1 MESFIHVPGWSQHL
15 SHRPSASRPLSGHF
29 RSLSSVSTTKPAPP
43 SPSPLPQLPLK
54 SPKSTSQLPKI
65 SLSPTFL
72 DDEMSTLPD
81 PRSRRVSNAEDQ
93 QSEPDAPNH
102 HPDLSDEIATLSTK
116 LINAIN
122 HQTALDDTLSATRQ
136 ELQTAHGRIRE
147 LEQQNESQREMLAGD
162 VWIRK
167 STIESDKRAMKTKF
181 DSEVSKRLETEA
193 EKKRIEQELE
203 TLATALFEEANKM
216 VIVAKEES
224 KEREDAVQRKNDLLK
239 AQLEESEVLLKN
251 QQTQLAEL
259 KRVMET
265 MSSHDDQQTNT
276 TAPSSP
282 GLPRLDTIA
291 GDRLPPPDS
300 AAASPLPDFFAPAPP
315 TSLQHLI
322 LPVLRHDLGAYDD
335 FINLAHQSHKPAGS
349 RISSGSMGG
358 LAALG
363 LGLAGS
369 TSSGHISNASTSS
382 LPNAASAGS
391 GPSSPNTP
399 ASSTQGTPNQNLPM
413 PALKETKFYKRVIVE
428 DIEPTLRL
436 DSAPGLSWLARRSVL
451 TAVTD
456 GSLVVEPV
464 PTNVSYAP
472 AARPQLF
479 PCALCGEARKEAQYL
494 RNHRFRTSES
504 PSAQRY
510 PLCKYCLGRVRSTC
524 GFLGFLR
531 MVKDGHWRAD
541 DEDHEKTAWE
551 ESVRLREQMFWS
563 RIGGG
568 VIPASQAGSPT
579 DEEARAS
586 VDGVLSTTLTVPTA
600 APVNGQASKSASDTK
615 PVFDHKAPAREPR
628 TPPEQTDTPTPTDHY
643 SESPELR
650 KEADNVAAAEKP
662 VAVEN

>member
-1 MESFIHVPGWSQHL
+1 
-15 SHRPSASRPLSGHF
+15 
-29 RSLSSVSTTKPAPP
+29 
-43 SPSPLPQLPLK
+43 
-54 SPKSTSQLPKI
+54 
-65 SLSPTFL
+65 
-72 DDEMSTLPD
+72 MSTLPD
-81 PRSRRVSNAEDQ
+81 PRSRQVSNAEDQ
-93 QSEPDAPNH
+93 ENDADTPSH

-147 LEQQNESQREMLAGD
+147 LEQQNETQREMMAGD

-167 STIESDKRAMKTKF
+167 STVESDKRAMKLKL
-181 DSEVSKRLETEA
+181 DSEASKRRDIEI

-224 KEREDAVQRKNDLLK
+224 KDREDAVQRKNDLLK
-239 AQLEESEVLLKN
+239 AQLQESENLLKN

-259 KRVMET
+259 KRVMES

-282 GLPRLDTIA
+282 GLPRLDTVA
-291 GDRLPPPDS
+291 SDGMPPLD
-300 AAASPLPDFFAPAPP
+300 AATASPLPDFFAPAPP
-315 TSLQHLI
+315 TSFQHLI

-335 FINLAHQSHKPAGS
+335 FINLAHQSHKRAGS

-369 TSSGHISNASTSS
+369 TSSGHMSNASTSS
-382 LPNAASAGS
+382 LPNPASAGS

-399 ASSTQGTPNQNLPM
+399 ASSTQGTPNQQLPI

-464 PTNVSYAP
+464 PSNVNYAP
-472 AARPQLF
+472 TARPQLF
-479 PCALCGEARKEAQYL
+479 PCALCGEVRKESQYL

-510 PLCKYCLGRVRSTC
+510 PLCNYCLGRVRSTC

-563 RIGGG
+563 RVGGG
-568 VIPASQAGSPT
+568 VIPASQASSPT
-579 DEEARAS
+579 DEAPQAS
-586 VDGVLSTTLTVPTA
+586 VDKVLSTTLAVPA
-600 APVNGQASKSASDTK
+600 ISLVNGQAEKGTGGNNPA
-615 PVFDHKAPAREPR
+615 FDHEAPAREPR
-628 TPPEQTDTPTPTDHY
+628 TPPEQTDTPTPTDQYH
-643 SESPELR
+643 ESPELR
-650 KEADNVAAAEKP
+650 KDTEQVVVAEGP
-662 VAVEN
+662 VVVEN

>member
-1 MESFIHVPGWSQHL
+1 MDSFIHVPGWSQHI
-15 SHRPSASRPLSGHF
+15 SHKPSSGRPLSGHF
-29 RSLSSVSTTKPAPP
+29 RSLSSVSATKPAPP
-43 SPSPLPQLPLK
+43 SPSSKPHLALK

-65 SLSPTFL
+65 SLSAPFL

-93 QSEPDAPNH
+93 DNDSDTPSH

-147 LEQQNESQREMLAGD
+147 LEHQNETQREMMAGD

-167 STIESDKRAMKTKF
+167 STVESDKRAMKVKLDT
-181 DSEVSKRLETEA
+181 EVSKRLDTEA
-193 EKKRIEQELE
+193 AKKRIEQELE
-203 TLATALFEEANKM
+203 TLTTALFEEANKM

-224 KEREDAVQRKNDLLK
+224 KDREDAVQRKNDLLK
-239 AQLEESEVLLKN
+239 AQLEESEALLKN
-251 QQTQLAEL
+251 QQTQLSEL

-265 MSSHDDQQTNT
+265 MSLDDQQTNT

-282 GLPRLDTIA
+282 GLPRLDTVA

-300 AAASPLPDFFAPAPP
+300 ATASPLPDFFAPAPP

-335 FINLAHQSHKPAGS
+335 FLNLAHQSHKRPGS

-369 TSSGHISNASTSS
+369 TSSGHMSNASTSS
-382 LPNAASAGS
+382 LPNPASAGS

-399 ASSTQGTPNQNLPM
+399 ASSTQGTPNQHLPI
-413 PALKETKFYKRVIVE
+413 PALKETKFYKRVVVE

-456 GSLVVEPV
+456 GTLVVEPV
-464 PTNVSYAP
+464 PTNVNYAP

-479 PCALCGEARKEAQYL
+479 PCALCGEVRKEPQYM
-494 RNHRFRTSES
+494 RNHRFRTTES

-510 PLCKYCLGRVRSTC
+510 PLCNYCLGRVRSTC

-568 VIPASQAGSPT
+568 VIPASQADSPT
-579 DEEARAS
+579 DEVPQAS
-586 VDGVLSTTLTVPTA
+586 VDKVLSTTLTVPKLS
-600 APVNGQASKSASDTK
+600 PVKEKGVAEGN

-628 TPPEQTDTPTPTDHY
+628 TPPEQTDATAHTNQLG
-643 SESPELR
+643 ESTELR
-650 KEADNVAAAEKP
+650 KEADQEAATQPP
-662 VAVEN
+662 VIVED

>member
-1 MESFIHVPGWSQHL
+1 
-15 SHRPSASRPLSGHF
+15 
-29 RSLSSVSTTKPAPP
+29 
-43 SPSPLPQLPLK
+43 
-54 SPKSTSQLPKI
+54 
-65 SLSPTFL
+65 
-72 DDEMSTLPD
+72 MSTLPD

-93 QSEPDAPNH
+93 GNDSDAPSQ

-122 HQTALDDTLSATRQ
+122 HQTALDDTLTATRQ
-136 ELQTAHGRIRE
+136 ELETAHGRIRD
-147 LEQQNESQREMLAGD
+147 LEHQNATQREMMAGD
-162 VWIRK
+162 VWMRR
-167 STIESDKRAMKTKF
+167 SSVEADKRAQKVKF
-181 DSEVSKRLETEA
+181 DAEVSKRVETEA
-193 EKKRIEQELE
+193 AKKKIEQELE
-203 TLATALFEEANKM
+203 TLTTALFEEANKM

-224 KEREDAVQRKNDLLK
+224 KEREDAVQRKNELLK

-259 KRVMET
+259 KRVMEL
-265 MSSHDDQQTNT
+265 MASEKDEQQTNT

-282 GLPRLDTIA
+282 GLPRLDTITS
-291 GDRLPPPDS
+291 DRMPMPDS
-300 AAASPLPDFFAPAPP
+300 AAASPLPELFAPAPP

-322 LPVLRHDLGAYDD
+322 LPVLRHDLNAYDD
-335 FINLAHQSHKPAGS
+335 FINLAHQSHKRAGS
-349 RISSGSMGG
+349 RVSSGSMGG

-382 LPNAASAGS
+382 LPNPAAAGS
-391 GPSSPNTP
+391 GPPSPNTP
-399 ASSTQGTPNQNLPM
+399 ASSTQGTPNQQP
-413 PALKETKFYKRVIVE
+413 PIPPLKETKFYKRVVIE

-456 GSLVVEPV
+456 GSLVVEPL
-464 PTNVSYAP
+464 PTNVNYTP
-472 AARPQLF
+472 VARPQLF
-479 PCALCGEARKEAQYL
+479 PCSLCGESRKDDMYL

-568 VIPASQAGSPT
+568 VIPATQAEAASDDESMSQS
-579 DEEARAS
+579 
-586 VDGVLSTTLTVPTA
+586 LTVPGVPST
-600 APVNGQASKSASDTK
+600 NGQTEKGSDGAT

-628 TPPEQTDTPTPTDHY
+628 TPPEQTDSATFSDT
-643 SESPELR
+643 PELR
-650 KEADNVAAAEKP
+650 KDVTATQPP
-662 VAVEN
+662 VIVEN

>member
-1 MESFIHVPGWSQHL
+1 MDSFIHVPGWSQHL
-15 SHRPSASRPLSGHF
+15 SHRPSSGRPLSGHF
-29 RSLSSVSTTKPAPP
+29 RSLSSVSANKPAPP
-43 SPSPLPQLPLK
+43 SPSSKPQLLLK
-54 SPKSTSQLPKI
+54 SPKSFSQLPKI
-65 SLSPTFL
+65 SFPANFL

-93 QSEPDAPNH
+93 ENDSDSPSH

-122 HQTALDDTLSATRQ
+122 HQTALDDTLTATRQ

-147 LEQQNESQREMLAGD
+147 LEEQNESQREMMAGD

-167 STIESDKRAMKTKF
+167 STVETDKRAMKAKL
-181 DSEVSKRLETEA
+181 DAEVSKRLDTESA
-193 EKKRIEQELE
+193 KKRIEQELE
-203 TLATALFEEANKM
+203 TLTTALFEEANKM

-265 MSSHDDQQTNT
+265 MSTQDDEKTNT

-300 AAASPLPDFFAPAPP
+300 ATASPLPDFFAPAPP
-315 TSLQHLI
+315 TSYQHLI

-335 FINLAHQSHKPAGS
+335 FINLAHQSHRRAGS

-369 TSSGHISNASTSS
+369 TSSGHMSNASTSS
-382 LPNAASAGS
+382 LPNPASAGS

-399 ASSTQGTPNQNLPM
+399 ASSTQGTPNQQLPI
-413 PALKETKFYKRVIVE
+413 PALKETRFYKRVVVE

-456 GSLVVEPV
+456 GTLVVEPV
-464 PTNVSYAP
+464 PTNVNYAP

-479 PCALCGEARKEAQYL
+479 PCALCGEARKEEQYL

-568 VIPASQAGSPT
+568 VIPASQAESPT
-579 DEEARAS
+579 DDEAQTS
-586 VDGVLSTTLTVPTA
+586 VDPVISTTLAVPTI
-600 APVNGQASKSASDTK
+600 STSDVQTENATGDTT

-628 TPPEQTDTPTPTDHY
+628 TPPEQTDADP
-643 SESPELR
+643 SANQFGESPELR
-650 KEADNVAAAEKP
+650 KGVDQATAQQP
-662 VAVEN
+662 VIVEN

>member
-1 MESFIHVPGWSQHL
+1 
-15 SHRPSASRPLSGHF
+15 
-29 RSLSSVSTTKPAPP
+29 
-43 SPSPLPQLPLK
+43 
-54 SPKSTSQLPKI
+54 
-65 SLSPTFL
+65 
-72 DDEMSTLPD
+72 MSTLPD

-93 QSEPDAPNH
+93 DNDAEAPSH

-136 ELQTAHGRIRE
+136 ELQTAHGRIRD
-147 LEQQNESQREMLAGD
+147 LEEQNETQREMMAGD
-162 VWIRK
+162 VWVRK
-167 STIESDKRAMKTKF
+167 STVETDKRAMKAKLDT
-181 DSEVSKRLETEA
+181 EVSKRLDTESA
-193 EKKRIEQELE
+193 KKRIEQELE
-203 TLATALFEEANKM
+203 TLTTALFEEANKM

-259 KRVMET
+259 KRVMES
-265 MSSHDDQQTNT
+265 MSSQDDQQTNT

-282 GLPRLDTIA
+282 GLPRIDTLG

-300 AAASPLPDFFAPAPP
+300 ATASPLPDFFAPAPP
-315 TSLQHLI
+315 TSFQHLI

-335 FINLAHQSHKPAGS
+335 FINLAHQSHKRAGS
-349 RISSGSMGG
+349 RVSSGSLGG

-369 TSSGHISNASTSS
+369 TSSGHMSNASTSS
-382 LPNAASAGS
+382 LPQPASAGS

-399 ASSTQGTPNQNLPM
+399 ASSTQGTPNQHPPI
-413 PALKETKFYKRVIVE
+413 PALKETKFYKRVVVE

-456 GSLVVEPV
+456 GTLVVEPV
-464 PTNVSYAP
+464 PTNVTYAP
-472 AARPQLF
+472 AAKPQLF
-479 PCALCGEARKEAQYL
+479 PCALCGEARKETAYL

-510 PLCKYCLGRVRSTC
+510 PLCNYCLGRVRSTC

-541 DEDHEKTAWE
+541 DDDHEKTAWE

-568 VIPASQAGSPT
+568 VIPTSQGDVPT
-579 DEEARAS
+579 DDEAQVQVGDA
-586 VDGVLSTTLTVPTA
+586 VLSTTLTVPA
-600 APVNGQASKSASDTK
+600 LPSANGQTTKDVVSDGSST

-628 TPPEQTDTPTPTDHY
+628 TPPEQTDATPANQFG
-643 SESPELR
+643 ESPELR
-650 KEADNVAAAEKP
+650 KDNQEATEEQQP
-662 VAVEN
+662 VIVEN

>member
-1 MESFIHVPGWSQHL
+1 
-15 SHRPSASRPLSGHF
+15 
-29 RSLSSVSTTKPAPP
+29 
-43 SPSPLPQLPLK
+43 
-54 SPKSTSQLPKI
+54 
-65 SLSPTFL
+65 
-72 DDEMSTLPD
+72 MSTLPD

-93 QSEPDAPNH
+93 ENDADLPSH

-122 HQTALDDTLSATRQ
+122 HQTALDDTLTATRQ

-147 LEQQNESQREMLAGD
+147 LEQQNETQREMMAGD

-167 STIESDKRAMKTKF
+167 STVESDKRAMKVKL
-181 DSEVSKRLETEA
+181 DGEVSKRIDTEA
-193 EKKRIEQELE
+193 AKKKIEQELE
-203 TLATALFEEANKM
+203 TLTTALFEEANKM

-224 KEREDAVQRKNDLLK
+224 KEREDAVQRRNDLLK
-239 AQLEESEVLLKN
+239 AQLQESEALLKN

-265 MSSHDDQQTNT
+265 MSLDDQQTNT

-291 GDRLPPPDS
+291 GDRLPLDS

-315 TSLQHLI
+315 TSFQHLI

-335 FINLAHQSHKPAGS
+335 FINLAHQSHKRAGS

-369 TSSGHISNASTSS
+369 TSSGHMSNASTSS

-399 ASSTQGTPNQNLPM
+399 ASSTQGTPNQHLPI
-413 PALKETKFYKRVIVE
+413 PALKETKFYKRVVVE

-456 GSLVVEPV
+456 GILVVEPV
-464 PTNVSYAP
+464 PTNVNYAP

-479 PCALCGEARKEAQYL
+479 PCALCGEARKEPQYL

-510 PLCKYCLGRVRSTC
+510 PLCNYCLGRVRSTC

-568 VIPASQAGSPT
+568 VVPASQADSPA

-586 VDGVLSTTLTVPTA
+586 VDKVLSTTLAVPVLS
-600 APVNGQASKSASDTK
+600 PVNGQAEKTTIESK

-628 TPPEQTDTPTPTDHY
+628 TPPAQTDGAAAPANQF

-650 KEADNVAAAEKP
+650 KDADLEVPP
-662 VAVEN
+662 VVVEN

>member
-1 MESFIHVPGWSQHL
+1 MDSFIHVPGWSQHL
-15 SHRPSASRPLSGHF
+15 SHRPASARPLSGHF
-29 RSLSSVSTTKPAPP
+29 RSLSSVSATKPTPP
-43 SPSPLPQLPLK
+43 SPSFKPPLK

-65 SLSPTFL
+65 SLPATFL

-93 QSEPDAPNH
+93 ETEANSPSH

-136 ELQTAHGRIRE
+136 ELQTAYGRIRE
-147 LEQQNESQREMLAGD
+147 LQQQNETQREMMAGD

-167 STIESDKRAMKTKF
+167 STVESEKRIMKLKI
-181 DSEVSKRLETEA
+181 DNEVSKRLDTEA
-193 EKKRIEQELE
+193 AKKKIEQELE
-203 TLATALFEEANKM
+203 TLTTALFEEANKM
-216 VIVAKEES
+216 VILAKEES
-224 KEREDAVQRKNDLLK
+224 KDREDAAQRKNDLLK
-239 AQLEESEVLLKN
+239 AQLQESQVLLEN

-265 MSSHDDQQTNT
+265 MSSHDDQHTNT

-282 GLPRLDTIA
+282 GLSRLDTIA
-291 GDRLPPPDS
+291 SDRLPPPDS
-300 AAASPLPDFFAPAPP
+300 ATASPLPDFFAPAPP
-315 TSLQHLI
+315 TSFQHLI

-335 FINLAHQSHKPAGS
+335 FINLAHQSHKRSSS

-358 LAALG
+358 LTALG
-363 LGLAGS
+363 LGLVGS

-382 LPNAASAGS
+382 LPHPTSAGS

-399 ASSTQGTPNQNLPM
+399 ASSTQGTPNQQLPI
-413 PALKETKFYKRVIVE
+413 PALKETKFYKRVVVE

-464 PTNVSYAP
+464 PTNVTYAP
-472 AARPQLF
+472 AARPQFF
-479 PCALCGEARKEAQYL
+479 PCALCGEARREEQYL

-510 PLCKYCLGRVRSTC
+510 PLCNYCLVRVRSTC

-541 DEDHEKTAWE
+541 NEDHEKTAWE

-563 RIGGG
+563 RVGGG
-568 VIPASQAGSPT
+568 VIPASQADSPN
-579 DEEARAS
+579 DEEGHAS
-586 VDGVLSTTLTVPTA
+586 VDKVLSTTLAVPA
-600 APVNGQASKSASDTK
+600 ISPVNGQAEKVTTGSK
-615 PVFDHKAPAREPR
+615 PVFDHKSPAREPR
-628 TPPEQTDTPTPTDHY
+628 TPPEQTDTPTPADIY

-650 KEADNVAAAEKP
+650 KDADVEAVAQQPVIAE
-662 VAVEN
+662 N

>member
-1 MESFIHVPGWSQHL
+1 
-15 SHRPSASRPLSGHF
+15 
-29 RSLSSVSTTKPAPP
+29 
-43 SPSPLPQLPLK
+43 
-54 SPKSTSQLPKI
+54 
-65 SLSPTFL
+65 
-72 DDEMSTLPD
+72 MSTLPD

-93 QSEPDAPNH
+93 ENDADSPSH

-122 HQTALDDTLSATRQ
+122 HQTALDDTLTATRH
-136 ELQTAHGRIRE
+136 ELETSRARVRE
-147 LEQQNESQREMLAGD
+147 LEEQNESQRELLAGD
-162 VWIRK
+162 VWIRR
-167 STIESDKRAMKTKF
+167 STVEADKRNMKIKH
-181 DSEVSKRLETEA
+181 DMEVSKRLDTEA
-193 EKKRIEQELE
+193 AKKKIEQELE
-203 TLATALFEEANKM
+203 TLTTALFEEANKM

-239 AQLEESEVLLKN
+239 AQLEESETLLKN
-251 QQTQLAEL
+251 QQTQLSEL
-259 KRVMET
+259 KRVMES
-265 MSSHDDQQTNT
+265 MSAQDDQTNTT

-282 GLPRLDTIA
+282 GLPRIDTISSE
-291 GDRLPPPDS
+291 RLPPDS
-300 AAASPLPDFFAPAPP
+300 AAASPLPDCFAPAPP

-335 FINLAHQSHKPAGS
+335 FINLAHQSHKRAGS
-349 RISSGSMGG
+349 RVSSGSVGG

-369 TSSGHISNASTSS
+369 TSSGHMSNASTSS
-382 LPNAASAGS
+382 LPNQAPGS
-391 GPSSPNTP
+391 GPPSPNTP
-399 ASSTQGTPNQNLPM
+399 ASSTQGTPNQQP
-413 PALKETKFYKRVIVE
+413 PIPSLKETKFYKRIVVE

-456 GSLVVEPV
+456 GTLVVEPV
-464 PTNVSYAP
+464 PTNVNYAP
-472 AARPQLF
+472 AAKPQLF
-479 PCALCGEARKEAQYL
+479 PCALCGEGRKDTTYL

-541 DEDHEKTAWE
+541 NEDHEKTAWE

-568 VIPASQAGSPT
+568 VIPASQADSPT
-579 DEEARAS
+579 DDEGRPS
-586 VDGVLSTTLTVPTA
+586 VDAVLNTSLTVPVIS
-600 APVNGQASKSASDTK
+600 PVNLDDRSKADGTK
-615 PVFDHKAPAREPR
+615 SPVFDHDAPAREPR
-628 TPPEQTDTPTPTDHY
+628 TPPAQTDAKAPTDY
-643 SESPELR
+643 NESPELR
-650 KEADNVAAAEKP
+650 KEVDHTTQEP
-662 VAVEN
+662 VIVED

>member
-1 MESFIHVPGWSQHL
+1 MDSFIHVPGWSQHL
-15 SHRPSASRPLSGHF
+15 SHRPSSARPLSGHF
-29 RSLSSVSTTKPAPP
+29 RSLSSVSNSKPSPP
-43 SPSPLPQLPLK
+43 SPSSLPRPSLK

-65 SLSPTFL
+65 SLSATFL
-72 DDEMSTLPD
+72 NDEMSTLPD

-93 QSEPDAPNH
+93 QDEPGTPSH

-136 ELQTAHGRIRE
+136 ELQSAHGRIHE
-147 LEQQNESQREMLAGD
+147 LEQQNETQREMMAGD

-167 STIESDKRAMKTKF
+167 STVESDKRAIKAKL
-181 DSEVSKRLETEA
+181 DHEVSKRLETEA
-193 EKKRIEQELE
+193 ENKRIETELE

-239 AQLEESEVLLKN
+239 AQLEESEALLRN
-251 QQTQLAEL
+251 QQTQLSEL
-259 KRVMET
+259 KRVMES
-265 MSSHDDQQTNT
+265 MSSHDDQHTNT

-282 GLPRLDTIA
+282 GLPRLNTS
-291 GDRLPPPDS
+291 DRLPPLD
-300 AAASPLPDFFAPAPP
+300 AAAISPLPDLFAPAPP
-315 TSLQHLI
+315 TSFPHLI
-322 LPVLRHDLGAYDD
+322 LPVLRNDLSAYDD
-335 FINLAHQSHKPAGS
+335 FINLAHQSHKRAGS

-369 TSSGHISNASTSS
+369 TSSGHMSNNSTSS
-382 LPNAASAGS
+382 LQNPASAGS
-391 GPSSPNTP
+391 GPPSPNTP
-399 ASSTQGTPNQNLPM
+399 ASSTQGTPNQQLPI

-464 PTNVSYAP
+464 PTNVNYAP
-472 AARPQLF
+472 TARPQLF
-479 PCALCGEARKEAQYL
+479 PCALCGEARKETQYL

-510 PLCKYCLGRVRSTC
+510 PLCNYCLGRVRSTC

-541 DEDHEKTAWE
+541 DEGHEKTAWE

-568 VIPASQAGSPT
+568 VIPASQAASPT
-579 DEEARAS
+579 DDVAPAS
-586 VDGVLSTTLTVPTA
+586 VDKVLSTTLTVPSISPVAGQTA
-600 APVNGQASKSASDTK
+600 KSAGDAK
-615 PVFDHKAPAREPR
+615 HVFDHKAPVREPR
-628 TPPEQTDTPTPTDHY
+628 TPPEQTDMPTPVSQY
-643 SESPELR
+643 GEPALR
-650 KEADNVAAAEKP
+650 KDTDQEAAAEQP
-662 VAVEN
+662 VIVET